1 MEDGP
6 GISQNWET
14 FIKNNGQSLKKQ
26 NQKTLDCR
34 KCLQGVILAKGGA
47 TKSAEWPSSAK
58 GHFPLPLCQ
67 YVKDEN

>member
-1 MEDGP
+1 MGSP
-6 GISQNWET
+6 
-14 FIKNNGQSLKKQ
+14 LKK

-67 YVKDEN
+67 YVKDENWKDVFFGGGENK